1 MRSRLVVLSL
11 AFSISLVPIGAH
23 AQWQLDGVALCT
35 VASDQVYPTIVSDG
49 AAGAI
54 VTWVDYRNGTADIY
68 AQRVNASGAPQW
80 TANGV
85 ALCTA
90 ASDQSSPTIV
100 SDGAAERSSRGRP
113 RSGNFDIYAQR
124 VNAFGAP
131 QWTANGVALCTAAST
146 QLSPTIVS
154 DGAAGA
160 IVTWYDLRIGTNY
173 DIYAQRVN
181 ASEVCPSGPPT
192 GSPSYRRERPVYPRS
207 FRTTAAGAIVT
218 WSDFRSGTNT
228 TSTPSG

>member
-49 AAGAI
+49 AGGAI

-68 AQRVNASGAPQW
+68 AQRVNAAGAPQW
-80 TANGV
+80 TADGV

-100 SDGAAERSSRGRP
+100 SDGAG
-113 RSGNFDIYAQR
+113 
-124 VNAFGAP
+124 
-131 QWTANGVALCTAAST
+131 
-146 QLSPTIVS
+146 
-154 DGAAGA
+154 GA
-160 IVTWYDLRIGTNY
+160 IVTWED
-173 DIYAQRVN
+173 
-181 ASEVCPSGPPT
+181 S
-192 GSPSYRRERPVYPRS
+192 
-207 FRTTAAGAIVT
+207 
-218 WSDFRSGTNT
+218 RSGTS